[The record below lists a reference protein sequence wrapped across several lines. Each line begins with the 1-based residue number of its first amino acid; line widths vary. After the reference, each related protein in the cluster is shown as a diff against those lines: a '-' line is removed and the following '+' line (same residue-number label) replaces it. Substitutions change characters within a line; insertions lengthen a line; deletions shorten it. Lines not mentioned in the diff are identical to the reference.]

1 MQQQATRPPL
11 GMNMPFTGMQ
21 QQQQPS
27 SSLLAN
33 ALVDGPDT
41 NLNYQFYF
49 HQSMSLY
56 CHSLFHS
63 P

>member
-1 MQQQATRPPL
+1 MHQQNQLRMQQQATRPPL

-33 ALVDGPDT
+33 ALVNGKPA
-41 NLNYQFYF
+41 NQ
-49 HQSMSLY
+49 QQKKKS
-56 CHSLFHS
+56 
-63 P
+63 

>member
-33 ALVDGPDT
+33 ALVDGKPA
-41 NLNYQFYF
+41 NQ
-49 HQSMSLY
+49 QQKKKS
-56 CHSLFHS
+56 
-63 P
+63 